1 MCGIA
6 AILSK
11 NNPIC
16 LNDIIKLMTS
26 LENRGKDS
34 YGISYKEVDN
44 DEIKT
49 IKSLKKFEPIYD
61 NKSIEVCFS
70 HNRYSTT
77 KNKNN
82 FNNEIQPIHF
92 KNNFLES
99 SIVHNG
105 NIAFEKMNIT
115 YEDYDETISDTQN
128 LVNIFFKDI
137 TDDNFE
143 KTLIDIIDK
152 LPGSFAIMVL
162 YKDSLYAL
170 KDIYNYKPL
179 VLGNLNENYCLLS
192 ENCVEGFEKIRYI
205 QSGELLKINKYGYK
219 TIYKHENKLELKCI
233 FEYIYFMNPHT
244 KIFNNNDNESV
255 YNIRY
260 NLGRKLAESE
270 TMKFDKRNTVV
281 VGSPATAVPGGKGWA
296 YALDLTYLQVIE
308 KKDSTRTFILKNN
321 QTRKDYLKKF
331 ILHKDLIKD
340 KVILLIDDSIC
351 RGNTLSSVSKMFL
364 EDAEAKEL
372 HIRIFSPEV
381 KNPCYFGIDLATK
394 DELIA
399 HNYTIEEIEKMN
411 NLNSLRYISVEDML
425 SVFPNEG
432 KGFCSGC
439 FTGKYNNPEL
449 ECLDW

>member
-1 MCGIA
+1 
-6 AILSK
+6 
-11 NNPIC
+11 
-16 LNDIIKLMTS
+16 
-26 LENRGKDS
+26 
-34 YGISYKEVDN
+34 
-44 DEIKT
+44 
-49 IKSLKKFEPIYD
+49 
-61 NKSIEVCFS
+61 
-70 HNRYSTT
+70 
-77 KNKNN
+77 
-82 FNNEIQPIHF
+82 
-92 KNNFLES
+92 
-99 SIVHNG
+99 
-105 NIAFEKMNIT
+105 MNIT

-143 KTLIDIIDK
+143 KTLIEIIEK

-162 YKDSLYAL
+162 YKDSLYVF
-170 KDIYNYKPL
+170 KDKHNYKPCC
-179 VLGNLNENYCLLS
+179 LGYLNGNYCLLS

-205 QSGELLKINKYGYK
+205 QPGELLKINKSGYK

-244 KIFNNNDNESV
+244 LVFDNESV

-296 YALDLTYLQVIE
+296 DALDLHYCQVIE
-308 KKDSTRTFILKNN
+308 KQRDCGRTFILKNN
-321 QTRKDYLKKF
+321 ETRKHYLKKF

-340 KVILLIDDSIC
+340 KIIVLIDDSIC
-351 RGNTLSSVSKMFL
+351 RGNTLNSVSKMFL
-364 EDAEAKEL
+364 EEAEAKEL

-399 HNYTIEEIEKMN
+399 ANHTIEEIEKMN

-425 SVFPNEG
+425 SVFPTG

>member
-34 YGISYKEVDN
+34 FGISYKEINN

-49 IKSLKKFEPIYD
+49 IKSLKKFEEKYTDKNTEIC
-61 NKSIEVCFS
+61 IGHC
-70 HNRYSTT
+70 RYSTT
-77 KNKNN
+77 KNKSEKA
-82 FNNEIQPIHF
+82 FNNQIQPIHY
-92 KNNFLES
+92 KNHNVNISL
-99 SIVHNG
+99 VHNG
-105 NIAFEKMNIT
+105 NIPFEKMNIT
-115 YEDYDETISDTQN
+115 YEDYDESISDTQN

-152 LPGSFAIMVL
+152 LPGSIAIMVL
-162 YKDSLYAL
+162 YKDSLYVL
-170 KDIYNYKPL
+170 KDKNNYKPL
-179 VLGNLNENYCLLS
+179 VLGNLNGNYCLLS

-205 QSGELLKINKYGYK
+205 ESGELLKINKSGYK
-219 TIYKHENKLELKCI
+219 TIYKHDNKLELKCI

-244 KIFNNNDNESV
+244 LVFNNESV

-270 TMKFDKRNTVV
+270 TMKFSKSNTVV
-281 VGSPATAVPGGKGWA
+281 VGSPNTAISGAKGFSD
-296 YALDLTYLQVIE
+296 ALDLTYSQVIE
-308 KKDSTRTFILKNN
+308 KQKDCGRTFILKNN
-321 QTRKDYLKKF
+321 ETRKHYLKKF

-351 RGNTLSSVSKMFL
+351 RGSTLSSVSKMFL

-399 HNYTIEEIEKMN
+399 ANYTIEEIEKMN

-425 SVFPNEG
+425 NVFPNEG

>member
-1 MCGIA
+1 MCGIS
-6 AILSK
+6 AILIRD
-11 NNPIC
+11 NPIC
-16 LNDIIKLMTS
+16 LNDIIKLINS

-34 YGISYKEVDN
+34 FGISYKEVDN

-61 NKSIEVCFS
+61 NKNIKFACG

-82 FNNEIQPIHF
+82 FNNEIQPIHY
-92 KNNFLES
+92 KNHNVNISL
-99 SIVHNG
+99 VHNG
-105 NIAFEKMNIT
+105 NIPFEKMNIT

-137 TDDNFE
+137 TDENFE

-162 YKDSLYAL
+162 YKDSLYAW

-179 VLGNLNENYCLLS
+179 VLGNLNGNYCLLS
-192 ENCVEGFEKIRYI
+192 ENCVQGFEKIRYI
-205 QSGELLKINKYGYK
+205 QSGELLKINKSGYK

-244 KIFNNNDNESV
+244 KIFNNSSI

-270 TMKFDKRNTVV
+270 TIKFEKKNTVV
-281 VGSPATAVPGGKGWA
+281 VGSPNTAKPGGQGWA
-296 YALDLTYLQVIE
+296 DALDLHYCQVIE
-308 KKDSTRTFILKNN
+308 KKDSTRTFILKD
-321 QTRKDYLKKF
+321 TASRKDYLKKF

-340 KVILLIDDSIC
+340 KVIVLIDDSIC
-351 RGNTLSSVSKMFL
+351 RGNTLNSVSKMFL

-399 HNYTIEEIEKMN
+399 ANHTIEEIEKMN

-425 SVFPNEG
+425 SIFPNS
-432 KGFCSGC
+432 GFCSGC